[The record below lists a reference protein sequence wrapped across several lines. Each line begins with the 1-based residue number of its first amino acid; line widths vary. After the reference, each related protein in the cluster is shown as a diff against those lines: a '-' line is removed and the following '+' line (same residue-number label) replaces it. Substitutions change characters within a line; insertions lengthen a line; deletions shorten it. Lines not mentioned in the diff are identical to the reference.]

1 MRHYPDQDV
10 ADNRRS
16 VRRRVR
22 QLEQRQRRALREQ
35 GQRLLERAGRVLL
48 VGPVGGGPV
57 GLGHRNLRTAASI
70 RWPIHLTFGTAQLF
84 PNARYLG
91 PSG

>member
-1 MRHYPDQDV
+1 MTHHPDQDV

-35 GQRLLERAGRVLL
+35 GQQLLEWAGRLMAPRKDE
-48 VGPVGGGPV
+48 GPLP
-57 GLGHRNLRTAASI
+57 RI
-70 RWPIHLTFGTAQLF
+70 D
-84 PNARYLG
+84 
-91 PSG
+91 